1 MTRNSNSS
9 STCAAINNS
18 IRGSG
23 FLLVFVPDKYAGA
36 GKRHFVIIAVSGGM
50 RRVFKKIKY
59 NKARKMLNDGTLLE
73 FIETEC
79 AVYRMN
85 NG

>member
-1 MTRNSNSS
+1 MTRNSNWSP
-9 STCAAINNS
+9 TCAAINDS

-36 GKRHFVIIAVSGGM
+36 GKRHFAIIAVSSGM
-50 RRVFKKIKY
+50 RRVFKRIKY
-59 NKARKMLNDGTLLE
+59 SKVRKMLNDGTLLE
-73 FIETEC
+73 FVETEC